1 MAMNNF
7 HEVFMAG
14 ASCYADAAIIKEDCL
29 YLASLY
35 GRPSSVKAIGAG
47 IISGRSVFIGE
58 YKVSREAGYS
68 LKAVTQNI
76 ENGLCHKVIFSPLH
90 FTGSDMRI
98 LVGEDKKSAFN
109 LLNTVVST
117 PLKEEWAEVLW
128 EHVFTPLPLIGFGQI
143 NGKDLSEV
151 YLVNVEKTTDEVDAL
166 ILEEIKAGTLN

>member
-1 MAMNNF
+1 MENF

-14 ASCYADAAIIKEDCL
+14 ASCYADAAIFNDGFL
-29 YLASLY
+29 FMASLY
-35 GRPSSVKAIGAG
+35 GRPSAVKAIGAG
-47 IISGRSVFIGE
+47 ILTGRPVFIGE
-58 YKVSREAGYS
+58 HQVSRRHDHC
-68 LKAVTQNI
+68 LRAVTQNI
-76 ENGLCHKVIFSPLH
+76 ENGLCHKVIFSPHH

-151 YLVNVEKTTDEVDAL
+151 YLVSVEKTTDEVDTM
-166 ILEEIKAGTLN
+166 ILEEIKAGILN